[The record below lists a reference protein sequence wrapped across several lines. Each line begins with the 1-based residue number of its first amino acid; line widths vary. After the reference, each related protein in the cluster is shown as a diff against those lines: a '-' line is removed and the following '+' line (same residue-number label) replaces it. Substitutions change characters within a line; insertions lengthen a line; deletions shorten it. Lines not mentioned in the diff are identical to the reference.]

1 MKANMHWLG
10 MTFFAVLVGAA
21 PAAHAQ
27 AASGM
32 KWSPYIDFEA
42 KPGSKRDIGEANVF
56 VPLAQTDRTLF
67 FGDLRGRFDGS
78 SSREGNLGLGVR
90 HMLANGWNIGGY
102 GYFDRRRTETG
113 NFFNQTTLGAEAL
126 GPNWDLRTNFY
137 LPNGSRTRDLGTTG
151 GGAPTAAISGNTV
164 QITTPG
170 LTTREERA
178 LKGYDA
184 EVGWRAPLFDAQDK
198 RQLRFFVGGYHF
210 SDAGISVSGPRVRA
224 EFVMAE
230 VPGLWKGAR
239 LALGAEL
246 QHDYAR
252 GRQAFVSLRLRI
264 PFGGGS
270 GERAGS
276 LSAQERRMTEPVM
289 RDVDIVTQS
298 RVSGSTAPLVETASL
313 TSAGQSFSLI
323 SSDNTT
329 GAALPGA
336 VAAAGANSLVVL
348 SGTFNTSAITTLQAG
363 QTLMGAGSLTV
374 RAPSGATATLVT
386 PSATIVG
393 AVAGNNPAVLM
404 GNNSTLTGM
413 TISNLST
420 GGGTPN
426 PFAVRATGVTGATVS
441 NNILTGRE
449 NLVGGTAQG
458 LLISSASNITV
469 SGNSM
474 TGIGTGIA
482 VGLNVVNSTGIVV
495 TGNTMS
501 ATGSSA
507 GNSRAIVINNGS
519 FAAGS
524 TGNTILTGIC
534 SVAAAGTGSIGLT
547 SGATCP

>member
-1 MKANMHWLG
+1 MRWLA
-10 MTFFAVLVGAA
+10 MTFLAVLAGAA

-27 AASGM
+27 TAPGM

-42 KPGSKRDIGEANVF
+42 KPGNKRDIGEANVF

-67 FGDLRGRFDGS
+67 FGDLRGRFDGNS
-78 SSREGNLGLGVR
+78 NREGNFGLGVR

-126 GPNWDLRTNFY
+126 GPDWDLRANFY

-170 LTTREERA
+170 LITREERA

-198 RQLRFFVGGYHF
+198 RQLRLFLGGYHF
-210 SDAGISVSGPRVRA
+210 SDAGIRVSGPRLRA
-224 EFVMAE
+224 EFVTAE

-246 QHDYAR
+246 QHDHAR

-270 GERAGS
+270 GERAGA
-276 LSAQERRMTEPVM
+276 LNAQERRMTEPVM

-313 TSAGQSFSLI
+313 TGAGQSFSLI
-323 SSDNTT
+323 SSANTT

-336 VAAAGANSLVVL
+336 VAAAGPNSLVVL
-348 SGTFNTSAITTLQAG
+348 SGTFNTSAITTLQTG
-363 QTLMGAGSLTV
+363 QTLMGAGSVTV

-386 PSATIVG
+386 PGATITG
-393 AVAGNNPAVLM
+393 AVAGNNPAVFM
-404 GNNSTLTGM
+404 GDNSTLTGM
-413 TISNLST
+413 TVSNLST

-426 PFAVRATGVTGATVS
+426 PFAVRATGVTGAVVS
-441 NNILTGRE
+441 NNTLTGLE

-458 LLISSASNITV
+458 LLISSSSNITV
-469 SGNSM
+469 SGNTM
-474 TGIGTGIA
+474 TGTGTGIA
-482 VGLNVVNSTGIVV
+482 VGLNVVNSTGILV

-547 SGATCP
+547 GGGTCP

>member
-1 MKANMHWLG
+1 MRWLG
-10 MTFFAVLVGAA
+10 MTFLAVLAGAA
-21 PAAHAQ
+21 PAVHAQ
-27 AASGM
+27 AAPGM

-42 KPGSKRDIGEANVF
+42 KPGNKRDIGEANVF
-56 VPLAQTDRTLF
+56 VPLMQTDRTLF
-67 FGDLRGRFDGS
+67 FGDLRGRFDGNS
-78 SSREGNLGLGVR
+78 NREGNFGLGVR
-90 HMLANGWNIGGY
+90 HMLANGWNLGGY

-126 GPNWDLRTNFY
+126 GTDWDLRTNFY

-151 GGAPTAAISGNTV
+151 GAPTAAISGNTV

-170 LTTREERA
+170 SITREERA

-184 EVGWRAPLFDAQDK
+184 EVGWRTPLFDAQDK
-198 RQLRFFVGGYHF
+198 RQLRLFLGGYRF
-210 SDAGISVSGPRVRA
+210 SDAGINVSGPRVRA
-224 EFVMAE
+224 EFVTAE

-239 LALGAEL
+239 LAVGAEL
-246 QHDYAR
+246 QHDHAR

-270 GERAGS
+270 ERAGA
-276 LSAQERRMTEPVM
+276 LNAQERRMTEPVM

-313 TSAGQSFSLI
+313 TGAGQGFSLI
-323 SSDNTT
+323 SSGSTT
-329 GAALPGA
+329 GADLPGA
-336 VAAAGANSLVVL
+336 VAAAGPNSLVVL
-348 SGTFNTSAITTLQAG
+348 SGTFNTSAITALQTG

-386 PSATIVG
+386 PGATIVG
-393 AVAGNNPAVLM
+393 AVAGNNPAVAM
-404 GNNSTLTGM
+404 ANNSTLTGM
-413 TISNLST
+413 TVSNLST

-426 PFAVRATGVTGATVS
+426 PFAVRANGVTGATIS
-441 NNILTGRE
+441 NNTLIGRE

-458 LLISSASNITV
+458 LLISSSSNITV
-469 SGNSM
+469 SGNTM
-474 TGIGTGIA
+474 TGIGTSLA
-482 VGLNVVNSTGIVV
+482 VGLNVVNSTGILV
-495 TGNTMS
+495 TGNMMS
-501 ATGSSA
+501 AAGSNAPS
-507 GNSRAIVINNGS
+507 SRAIVINNGS

-524 TGNTILTGIC
+524 TGNTILSGIC